1 MNFQSKHMENNSY
14 EKLNSM
20 TIVIAIKCNEGVVIA
35 TDNKGIARDFITVK
49 KIYPIHDFRGLGGA
63 GDTDH
68 VEILANALN
77 QD

>member
-35 TDNKGIARDFITVK
+35 TDNKGIARDFILQLK
-49 KIYPIHDFRGLGGA
+49 KFIQYMILG
-63 GDTDH
+63 
-68 VEILANALN
+68 V
-77 QD
+77 